1 MVVVG
6 RRNNDSSCWKW
17 ILVGARVPAGE
28 ANRLDLD
35 CGVVRGVW
43 CGVGVLAGWCR
54 ISDDSFGSVLN
65 VQLGEEGRE
74 GSPSAEILA
83 LQLMH
88 NDCTTFD

>member
-1 MVVVG
+1 M
-6 RRNNDSSCWKW
+6 
-17 ILVGARVPAGE
+17 VGARVPAGE

-43 CGVGVLAGWCR
+43 CGVLAGWCR

-65 VQLGEEGRE
+65 RIFSLLGEEGKE

-83 LQLMH
+83 LQSMH
-88 NDCTTFD
+88 NECTSFD